1 MKEPQRIGVSWQA
14 FAVCARIYTCH
25 VIKRS
30 LGADDW
36 MAVLSLLL
44 TIGMNVSQSVS
55 ATKYLGRHIYDLDP
69 RVDIPRFLQVIS
81 SPYNFPFLHFPIFL
95 FVSINTYDA
104 KLFWINELLYNA
116 AMLFIKMTFLTQYY
130 RVFRHVNILK
140 TTYLMA
146 IIIIGGWCTGQFLA
160 VIFICVPVQG
170 LWDSSVEAKCQ
181 NQLIGIYLNAVGT
194 LVTDIAILILPIPAI
209 WGLNLP
215 KTQKWALIGVFS
227 IGIFTS
233 AISIVRLTTLSSP
246 NEDLTYNA
254 VTSSCWS
261 VAELSSGIIAAAL
274 ATTRPLISSFIP
286 SFTSKLNNALKHSR
300 RHRDGTP
307 MRGSGRCVSI
317 VTALGRFSRG
327 TTRSMVSWCDT
338 DLFYRPGFA
347 QKESQAQE
355 EAPGVVR
362 GQSLDTLNTW
372 TRKSESFNVA
382 RDGGTTSGP
391 IERSGSQRSSRYCY
405 YESSSRDSEADLGL
419 WPSTQTKVTGG
430 LPPLPQLHTEEIEAA
445 KPQALTIRVD
455 RDWEVQE
462 TFVQMD
468 STTISQDRYTGAP
481 RIELGDMDV
490 LSHQERRIAVFSESQ
505 AD

>member
-1 MKEPQRIGVSWQA
+1 MNTTGLPHDSRGNVVIIAGVVTNSLA
-14 FAVCARIYTCH
+14 ALAVCARIYTRH

-30 LGADDW
+30 LGVDDW

-44 TIGMNVSQSVS
+44 TIGMNVSQSIS
-55 ATKYLGRHIYDLDP
+55 ATRYLGRHTYDLDP
-69 RVDIPRFLQVIS
+69 LVDIPRFLQVIS
-81 SPYNFPFLHFPIFL
+81 SLSIFLSLHFP
-95 FVSINTYDA
+95 VSLSVNINTRDV

-130 RVFRHVNILK
+130 RVFRHVNTLK
-140 TTYLMA
+140 TTYLAA
-146 IIIIGGWCTGQFLA
+146 IIIIGGWCTAQFLS

-170 LWDSSVEAKCQ
+170 LWDKSVKAKCQ
-181 NQLIGIYLNAVGT
+181 NQLIGVYLNAVGT
-194 LVTDIAILILPIPAI
+194 LVTDIAILVLPIPAI

-215 KTQKWALIGVFS
+215 KTQKWALIGIFS

-233 AISIVRLTTLSSP
+233 AISIVRLTTLNSP
-246 NEDLTYNA
+246 NDDLTYNA

-274 ATTRPLISSFIP
+274 ATTRPLVSSFVP
-286 SFTSKLNNALKHSR
+286 SFASKLNSALKHSR
-300 RHRDGTP
+300 HYGDGTP
-307 MRGSGRCVSI
+307 TKGSGRCVRI

-327 TTRSMVSWCDT
+327 TTRSMVSICDT
-338 DLFYRPGFA
+338 DLFGHSGFT
-347 QKESQAQE
+347 QQESQAQG
-355 EAPGVVR
+355 EAPGVAR

-382 RDGGTTSGP
+382 RGDGDPTSGP

-430 LPPLPQLHTEEIEAA
+430 LPPLPQLHTEEIETA

-462 TFVQMD
+462 TFV
-468 STTISQDRYTGAP
+468 
-481 RIELGDMDV
+481 
-490 LSHQERRIAVFSESQ
+490 
-505 AD
+505 